1 MRGCLLALILLLYAG
16 PGIAA
21 PDLDAYRRLN
31 EDVVTHHVLPR
42 YDRLVAATAA
52 LREAT
57 DSACGQ
63 PGTATLDSLRDR
75 WRAAAAAWQGVQHIR
90 FGPIELF
97 MRGMRFAFWPD
108 SRNAVG
114 RGLDELI
121 AGRAPASIGADA
133 FARGAVA
140 VQGLPA
146 LERLLHGA
154 ESAPKLLAGD
164 AEAAF
169 RCATVRAIGTNLADL
184 AGGIRRD
191 WTEGADPFAK
201 AMSGGGG
208 PYADAKEATAELFKS
223 LHAAVEIVADHKL
236 ARPLGGSAQ
245 AARPQLAEGFHS
257 RTSMDNIRTNLEAA
271 ESLYLGGGGM
281 GFSGFVRDVAGDKA
295 LDDLLKRA
303 FAQTRATAASVAM
316 PLEEA
321 IADPAER
328 RKLMQ
333 LAREAGALKALL
345 TQRLTTALDIPVGF
359 NALDGD

>member
-1 MRGCLLALILLLYAG
+1 MRGALFALVLLTSTVPAV
-16 PGIAA
+16 AA
-21 PDLDAYRRLN
+21 PGLDSYRRLN
-31 EDVVTHHVLPR
+31 EDAVARHVLPR

-52 LREAT
+52 LHEAT
-57 DSACGQ
+57 GGACAQ
-63 PGTATLDSLRDR
+63 PGAAGLDMLRER

-108 SRNAVG
+108 TRNSVG
-114 RGLDELI
+114 RGLEEVI
-121 AGRAPASIGADA
+121 AGRASASISGET

-146 LERLLHGA
+146 LERLLFGA

-164 AEAAF
+164 AEAGF
-169 RCATVRAIGTNLADL
+169 RCATVQAIGSNLADL

-191 WTEGADPFAK
+191 WIEGAEPFAK
-201 AMSGGGG
+201 AMSGGG
-208 PYADAKEATAELFKS
+208 PHADAKEATGELFKS

-236 ARPLGGSAQ
+236 ARPLGVSAQ
-245 AARPQLAEGFHS
+245 TARPQLAEAFHS
-257 RTSMDNIRTNLEAA
+257 RTSMDNIRANLEAA

-281 GFSGFVRDVAGDKA
+281 GFAGFVRDVAGDKA
-295 LDDLLKRA
+295 LDDLFKRA

-321 IADPAER
+321 VSDPAER

-333 LAREAGALKALL
+333 LARETSALKALL
-345 TQRLTTALDIPVGF
+345 AQRLTTALDIPVGF